1 MVDLHKGF
9 EGFERLSPSKK
20 DREEKD
26 ILLSKSAPEGLSLG
40 KSDLARS
47 EALYDGMLAFTRSVL
62 DKVRDGKENS
72 LNAEEILG
80 RTREFASAL
89 QTSTDPDDLVRLVIK
104 RDDYKENYLY
114 THSVNVCLLAVRVGL
129 EMNFAGSLMHEF
141 VMASLFHDI
150 GMMKVPL
157 DIWNKDRKFKEQDIE
172 AVHKHPS
179 YGEEIFRKLPG
190 VSETVPVI
198 IGQHQEKADGSGYPR
213 GLAKDSI
220 HYLARLLSLLDSYE
234 AQTHTRL
241 FRTRFL
247 PDKAIQQIL
256 DEESASYDPHYIK
269 ALLRHI
275 SIFPVG
281 SWVTISTGEIG
292 EVVKTNKDTPMR
304 PIINV
309 VFDRFKRRL
318 SKTRL
323 IDLSK
328 QLLIHVD
335 SGIDMSEGATRQI

>member
-1 MVDLHKGF
+1 MVDLHK
-9 EGFERLSPSKK
+9 EFERLNLYKK
-20 DREEKD
+20 DSKENEL
-26 ILLSKSAPEGLSLG
+26 LLSKSAPEEFSLG
-40 KSDLARS
+40 RSDLAKS
-47 EALYDGMLAFTRSVL
+47 EALYNNMLAFTREVM
-62 DKVRDGKENS
+62 DKVKDGKEDS
-72 LNAEEILG
+72 IDAGEIID
-80 RTREFASAL
+80 RTREFTSAL
-89 QTSTDPDDLVRLVIK
+89 RGDIEPDDLVRLVIK

-129 EMNFAGSLMHEF
+129 EMNFGESLMNEI

-157 DIWNKDRKFKEQDIE
+157 EIWNRDRRFKGQDLE
-172 AVHKHPS
+172 TMRKHPF

-190 VSETVPVI
+190 VNEIVAVV
-198 IGQHQEKADGSGYPR
+198 IGQHQEKTDGSGYPR
-213 GLAKDSI
+213 GLTKDSI

-241 FRTRFL
+241 WRTRFL
-247 PDKAIQQIL
+247 PDKAVQQIL
-256 DEESASYDPHYIK
+256 DEESAGYDPHYIK

-309 VFDRFKRRL
+309 AYDRSRIRMGKA
-318 SKTRL
+318 RL

-335 SGIDMSEGATRQI
+335 GGIEMGDGAALNVTK